1 MDSVKVPG
9 ASGACKGGCK
19 AIADSGTSL
28 LVGPSDEVAAINLV
42 SLQAVHGHQ
51 NLLHR
56 DQFCWSRWTAGCP
69 AAYMGSVCE
78 PDTMLCDGTAV
89 DVFVGGGCNHRTS
102 NDGSLIG

>member
-42 SLQAVHGHQ
+42 SL
-51 NLLHR
+51 
-56 DQFCWSRWTAGCP
+56 
-69 AAYMGSVCE
+69 
-78 PDTMLCDGTAV
+78 
-89 DVFVGGGCNHRTS
+89 
-102 NDGSLIG
+102 